1 MPRRKR
7 RQGWWR
13 RQPSC
18 IQPSRDVGS
27 YDAWINVS
35 YDPVVGNQQTHK
47 CFWLKVT
54 EVYNARRPTNT
65 VPRNVK
71 MLRSHWERSDKDVK
85 IFCAIYR
92 GEEANYQSGA
102 SGADILR
109 AALRVFKDDVGKD
122 FKLVDVWS
130 QVHHLDRWAGGVE
143 SGSKRTK
150 RTARGHYSSSDG
162 GEGNTSR
169 EGTPTD
175 DVGGLLPVHDVGR
188 KGPRRRRRLEPGGER
203 EREGWAAADQARRAR
218 ARAPARARARTP

>member
-1 MPRRKR
+1 MSGDGNSSGGGSGGRGRRR
-7 RQGWWR
+7 
-13 RQPSC
+13 S
-18 IQPSRDVGS
+18 VGFDLNS
-27 YDAWINVS
+27 FDDWASMYKLFGQAETLALYDAWISVS

-47 CFWLKVT
+47 CFWEKVT
-54 EVYNARRPTNT
+54 DLYNARRPTTT
-65 VPRNVK
+65 VRRNVK
-71 MLRSHWERSDKDVK
+71 MLRSHWDRTDKDVK
-85 IFCAIYR
+85 KFCAIYR

-143 SGSKRTK
+143 SASGSKRMK

-175 DVGGLLPVHDVGR
+175 DVGGY
-188 KGPRRRRRLEPGGER
+188 
-203 EREGWAAADQARRAR
+203 
-218 ARAPARARARTP
+218 